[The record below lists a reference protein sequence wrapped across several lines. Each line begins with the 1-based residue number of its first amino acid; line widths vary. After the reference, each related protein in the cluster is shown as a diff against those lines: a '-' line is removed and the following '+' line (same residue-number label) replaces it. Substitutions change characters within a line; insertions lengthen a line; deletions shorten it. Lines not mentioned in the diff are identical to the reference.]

1 MDINL
6 LQKNIAIDRSEQ
18 SYRKLFL
25 HFYARIL
32 RFANVY
38 VRQRE
43 VAEEIVSDVMIKLW
57 TMEGRLL
64 EITNLN
70 VYINTFLAG
79 NYVVPNTDGNWAWT
93 TERQLNYFL
102 QRYHKAQVAAEIKNR
117 YAAEIRLFRA
127 YTYWRKVVRYGD
139 VPWLGTD
146 LTEVSPELYAPR
158 DPHKTV
164 MDSVLAD
171 LDFAITHLPLP
182 ANAEQDRLN
191 RDVAQALKARICLW
205 EGT

>member
-1 MDINL
+1 MDINV

-70 VYINTFLAG
+70 VYLYTAVKNAAV
-79 NYVVPNTDGNWAWT
+79 NY
-93 TERQLNYFL
+93 L
-102 QRYHKAQVAAEIKNR
+102 IKNKR
-117 YAAEIRLFRA
+117 YTSWDIDKIAPLDVIGAATPESLVLERELRDKIKHAIR
-127 YTYWRKVVRYGD
+127 
-139 VPWLGTD
+139 
-146 LTEVSPELYAPR
+146 
-158 DPHKTV
+158 
-164 MDSVLAD
+164 
-171 LDFAITHLPLP
+171 
-182 ANAEQDRLN
+182 Q
-191 RDVAQALKARICLW
+191 
-205 EGT
+205 